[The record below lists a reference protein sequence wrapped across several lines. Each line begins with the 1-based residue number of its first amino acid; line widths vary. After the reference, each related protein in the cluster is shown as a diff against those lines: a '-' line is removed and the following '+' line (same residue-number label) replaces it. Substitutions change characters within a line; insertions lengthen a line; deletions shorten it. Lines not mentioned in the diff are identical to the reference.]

1 MPAYKYNSP
10 KKIVKPTKKEKKKI
24 TARLQKKY
32 PQMYDP
38 SLHPRERAT
47 YKTLS
52 PEDKAKLLK
61 QVGGKLKK
69 IYGGK

>member
-1 MPAYKYNSP
+1 MAYRSKP
-10 KKIVKPTKKEKKKI
+10 VKPTAAEQKKI
-24 TARLQKKY
+24 TAKLQKKY

-38 SLHPRERAT
+38 NLHPQERAT
-47 YKTLS
+47 FETLS

-69 IYGGK
+69 LYRKK